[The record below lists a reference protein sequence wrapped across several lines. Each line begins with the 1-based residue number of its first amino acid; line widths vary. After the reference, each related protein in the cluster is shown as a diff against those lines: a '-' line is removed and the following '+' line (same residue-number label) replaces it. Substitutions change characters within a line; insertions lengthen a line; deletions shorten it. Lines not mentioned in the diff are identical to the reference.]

1 MFFKHGTFGVWFTVH
16 GGVGEVS
23 DTESS
28 ILASLSSRT
37 ALRESADFSVTLMH
51 STKMTFHRKVITRT
65 MFDEVD
71 FNFFEL
77 QKAVLMDLSR
87 STTQVEVE
95 ANGDVPVAVDVW
107 IIDPKSEQK
116 VQRRA
121 RISLSEDDKAANG
134 TFDIMDL
141 FKHLDN
147 DMRSV
152 INDFHEQ
159 KNINSEKDNAL
170 LKMTKNLMKHQEIKE
185 RDERATFGG
194 FGVYVETMALG
205 QAKLQA
211 ALDRKTKENHDLP
224 AARKSKARDG
234 KGGGLYQPAY
244 NGDDDDMNQPI
255 TNGTGKKRGRSQ
267 KGLSSSSTPS
277 HSSKSQRSGNGTAS
291 TSQSQNVMMKVAK
304 ASLLESSSD
313 ED

>member
-1 MFFKHGTFGVWFTVH
+1 MFFRHGTFGVWFMVH

-28 ILASLSSRT
+28 IPASLSSRT

-95 ANGDVPVAVDVW
+95 ADGDVPVAVDVW

-121 RISLSEDDKAANG
+121 RISLSEGDKAVNG

-147 DMRSV
+147 DLRSV

-159 KNINSEKDNAL
+159 MEINSEKDNAL
-170 LKMTKNLMKHQEIKE
+170 LKMTKNLIKHQEIKE
-185 RDERATFGG
+185 RDDRETFGG
-194 FGVYVETMALG
+194 FGVYVETMMLS

-211 ALDRKTKENHDLP
+211 ALDRKTRENLDLP
-224 AARKSKARDG
+224 AARKSITRDG
-234 KGGGLYQPAY
+234 EGGGLYEPAY
-244 NGDDDDMNQPI
+244 NGDDMNQPI
-255 TNGTGKKRGRSQ
+255 TNGTGKKRGRPQ
-267 KGLSSSSTPS
+267 KGFSSSSAS
-277 HSSKSQRSGNGTAS
+277 SNSSKIQRPRNGTAS
-291 TSQSQNVMMKVAK
+291 ATSQSQNLRMV